1 MKNKGFSILET
12 TVSVFLLSI
21 VMFFIAG
28 MLPSVLRASSNAE
41 NFHIAS
47 GEAVKILNIVCEN
60 AVPNNFFSSNTKIP
74 NYSNIDEALNSSEKF
89 SLGFNIFQKSS
100 EDMNSGTFNFH
111 SDTSDILFKYIITYR
126 KVKSEY
132 DIDSMPFFLADI
144 SVDLFWD
151 ENNLI
156 EPNFKSSKK
165 IKRLGYSRRV
175 LKYKGAEDSI

>member
-28 MLPSVLRASSNAE
+28 LLPSALRASSNAE

-60 AVPNNFFSSNTKIP
+60 TVPNNFFSTNTMIP
-74 NYSNIDEALNSSEKF
+74 NYSTIDEALNSSEKF

-111 SDTSDILFKYIITYR
+111 SDTTDILFKYIITYR

-132 DIDSMPFFLADI
+132 DIDSMPFFLVDI
-144 SVDLFWD
+144 SVDVLWD
-151 ENNLI
+151 ESNLS
-156 EPNFKSSKK
+156 EPDFNSSKK
-165 IKRLGYSRRV
+165 IKRIGYSKRV
-175 LKYKGAEDSI
+175 LKYKGSGD

>member
-28 MLPSVLRASSNAE
+28 LLPSALRTSSNAE

-60 AVPNNFFSSNTKIP
+60 TIPNNFFSATTKIP
-74 NYSNIDEALNSSEKF
+74 NYSNINEALNSSEKF
-89 SLGFNIFQKSS
+89 NLGFSLFQKSS
-100 EDMNSGTFNFH
+100 DDMNSGTFNFH
-111 SDTSDILFKYIITYR
+111 SDTTDILFKYIITYR

-132 DIDSMPFFLADI
+132 DIDTMPFFLTDI

-151 ENNLI
+151 EANLSD
-156 EPNFKSSKK
+156 PDFKSSKK
-165 IKRLGYSRRV
+165 IKRIGYSKRV
-175 LKYKGAEDSI
+175 LKYKGSGD